1 MSRVPIREVVLDPS
15 GNVKANIPITVRTV
29 PDAAV
34 ATIYT
39 AETGVGTETN
49 PVLTDG
55 AGRIPGWLDEGSY
68 DLTIGSDPT
77 TVRLN
82 LIDAERDTGT
92 RSILAAQVFA

>member
-39 AETGVGTETN
+39 AATGGATESN

-55 AGRIPGWLDEGSY
+55 SGRIPGWLDEGAY
-68 DLTIGSDPT
+68 DLTIGSDPV

-82 LIDAERDTGT
+82 LIDAERDAGT
-92 RSILAAQVFA
+92 SSVLTAQVFS